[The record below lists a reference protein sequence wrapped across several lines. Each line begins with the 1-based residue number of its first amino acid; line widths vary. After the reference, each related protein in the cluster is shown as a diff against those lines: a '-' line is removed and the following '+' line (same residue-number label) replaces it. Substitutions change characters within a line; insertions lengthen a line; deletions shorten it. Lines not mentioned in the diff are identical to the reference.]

1 MTINHPD
8 GARPESAVQPPYR
21 TLVVEDH
28 AMVRRGLSLL
38 LAEEPDISV
47 VGEAGDGLEG
57 IERARELRPDVV
69 VIDYNMPRMDG
80 PDAVRIL
87 RAEFPKLRIIMFS
100 MYGGELRAEK
110 MLEVGADAYVKK
122 NGRIDKLLAAI
133 RGRE

>member
-1 MTINHPD
+1 
-8 GARPESAVQPPYR
+8 
-21 TLVVEDH
+21 
-28 AMVRRGLSLL
+28 MVRRGLSLL